1 MTYAHGYKTFVSEDD
16 VISFETSIYPDDQV
30 QWRVN
35 FHDILPFTVY
45 TIKETIVFFFMIERV
60 DGF

>member
-16 VISFETSIYPDDQV
+16 VISFETSIYPDDQA

-35 FHDILPFTVY
+35 FHDILTFTVY